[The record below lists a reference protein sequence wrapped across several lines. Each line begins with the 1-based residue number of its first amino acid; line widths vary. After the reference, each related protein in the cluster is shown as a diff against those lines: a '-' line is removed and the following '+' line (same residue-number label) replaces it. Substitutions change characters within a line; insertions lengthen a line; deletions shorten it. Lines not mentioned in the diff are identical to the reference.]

1 MNACKMGY
9 YRSMTWRPTWRSTDP
24 RRRRKD
30 WPLCGARTRAGREFK
45 VRAEPGKA
53 RCRFHGGLAE
63 DPGRPGQNRRRAAH
77 PMGSMASCACSP
89 GGDATM
95 TLRRKAR
102 LAWLKWSR
110 RRQVRQS
117 VIAKALVAKPARA
130 AHGTVEAEPVM
141 HRPRQ

>member
-1 MNACKMGY
+1 
-9 YRSMTWRPTWRSTDP
+9 
-24 RRRRKD
+24 
-30 WPLCGARTRAGREFK
+30 
-45 VRAEPGKA
+45 
-53 RCRFHGGLAE
+53 
-63 DPGRPGQNRRRAAH
+63 
-77 PMGSMASCACSP
+77 
-89 GGDATM
+89 M

-130 AHGTVEAEPVM
+130 AHGTVEAKPVM